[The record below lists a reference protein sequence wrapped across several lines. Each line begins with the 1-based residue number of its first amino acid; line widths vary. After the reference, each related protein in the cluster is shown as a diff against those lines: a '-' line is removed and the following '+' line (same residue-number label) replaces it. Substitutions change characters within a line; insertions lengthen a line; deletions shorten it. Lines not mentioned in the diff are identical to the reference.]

1 MARNYI
7 QGVYDVKNKNKYIGT
22 KNPRFLSS
30 YELAVFE
37 WADRTPAVLKWGAE
51 VVVVNYF
58 NPVKN
63 RKARYIV
70 DLYIQYVNKEG
81 VVKEELIE
89 IKPSNQTIQPR
100 RGKKSERTYLDES
113 LTWATNQAKW
123 EAAEKYAAERGWGFR
138 LLTENGIFR

>member
-1 MARNYI
+1 MARNYR
-7 QGVYDVKNKNKYIGT
+7 QGVYDVKNKDKYIGT

-51 VVVVNYF
+51 VVVINYF

-70 DLYIQYVNKEG
+70 DLYIQYVNALGE
-81 VVKEELIE
+81 VKEELIE
-89 IKPSNQTIQPR
+89 IKPAAQTSAPR
-100 RGKKSERTYLDES
+100 KGNKSERTYIDES

-123 EAAEKYAAERGWGFR
+123 EAAELYAKERGWGFR